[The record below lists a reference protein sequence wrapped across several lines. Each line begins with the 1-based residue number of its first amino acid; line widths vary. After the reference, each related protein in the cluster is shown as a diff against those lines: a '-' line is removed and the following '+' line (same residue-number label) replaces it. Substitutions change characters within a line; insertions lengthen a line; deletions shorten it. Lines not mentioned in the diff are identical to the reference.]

1 MTETLKLVKEVVN
14 DLKLKV
20 LGEDEE
26 HIAVRYQ
33 LDNFYFAVNRESE
46 RFVSV
51 ILTDFDEVSDE
62 NRMQMSLACNE
73 ANQKIQVAKFYIVKH
88 LVLASYEFFYLDKED
103 MAFHIKESLKVLKI
117 AKVKFIKESN
127 NIQTATDYE

>member
-33 LDNFYFAVNRESE
+33 LDNFYFAVNHESE
-46 RFVSV
+46 QFVSV
-51 ILTDFDEVSDE
+51 ILTDFDEVTDE
-62 NRMQMSLACNE
+62 NRMQMTMACNE
-73 ANQKIQVAKFYIVKH
+73 TNQKIQVAKFYIVKH
-88 LVLASYEFFYLDKED
+88 LVIASYEFFYLDKEN

-127 NIQTATDYE
+127 NIQIATDYE

>member
-62 NRMQMSLACNE
+62 NRMQMTLACNE

-127 NIQTATDYE
+127 NIQIATDYE

>member
-51 ILTDFDEVSDE
+51 ILTDFDEVTDD
-62 NRMQMSLACNE
+62 NCMQMTLACNE
-73 ANQKIQVAKFYIVKH
+73 ANQKIQVVKFYIVKH

-117 AKVKFIKESN
+117 AKSKFKQKFIN
-127 NIQTATDYE
+127 N

>member
-1 MTETLKLVKEVVN
+1 MTETLKSVKEVVN

-51 ILTDFDEVSDE
+51 ILTDFDEVTDE
-62 NRMQMSLACNE
+62 NRMQMTLACNE
-73 ANQKIQVAKFYIVKH
+73 VNQKIQVAKFYIVKH

-103 MAFHIKESLKVLKI
+103 LAFHINESLKVLKI

>member
-51 ILTDFDEVSDE
+51 ILTDFDEVTDE
-62 NRMQMSLACNE
+62 NRMQMTLACNE

>member
-62 NRMQMSLACNE
+62 NRMQMTLACNE

>member
-20 LGEDEE
+20 LGEYEE

-62 NRMQMSLACNE
+62 NRMQMTLACNE

-127 NIQTATDYE
+127 NIQIATDYE

>member
-62 NRMQMSLACNE
+62 NRMQMTSACNE

>member
-20 LGEDEE
+20 FGEDEE

>member
-62 NRMQMSLACNE
+62 NRMQMTLACNE

-88 LVLASYEFFYLDKED
+88 LVLASYEFF
-103 MAFHIKESLKVLKI
+103 
-117 AKVKFIKESN
+117 
-127 NIQTATDYE
+127 